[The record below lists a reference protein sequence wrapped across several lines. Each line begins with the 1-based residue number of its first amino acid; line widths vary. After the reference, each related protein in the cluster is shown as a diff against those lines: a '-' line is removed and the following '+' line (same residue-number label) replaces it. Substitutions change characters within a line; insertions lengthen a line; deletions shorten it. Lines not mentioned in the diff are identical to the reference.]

1 MNYGDPFI
9 GRTLKGGDLELQGAL
24 GAGGMG
30 RVYRGWSK
38 RSNEP
43 VAVKVI
49 GLAAASHSGL
59 ARLRREVEATQRI
72 SHPNVVRIEEL
83 GVEQSDQL
91 VFVVMELIEGLDV
104 WKLVKSRGPLPFPR
118 ACRIARDVCLAL
130 DAAHSVGVLHRDV
143 KPSNIMLTRSF
154 SDRGATD
161 LVKLVDFGLARI
173 DGSDVTQLTET
184 GTTMGTPGF
193 MPIEQ
198 LMGEKLDVRADVF
211 GVGASLYA
219 LLTGTPPYRAKELGA
234 LLRLM
239 SALPARIT
247 TIPRGLDEL
256 LRHSLAPESRDRL
269 ATTRQFAEALEP
281 FCADSATEDFAVE
294 PREPEAKP
302 EAKPEAEP
310 EPVLELDLPPQP
322 AASESPP
329 TVDLRSPREPIN
341 LEPARPLLPVIE
353 VASVEVEAPAWRRWA
368 ILGVVVLV
376 FIGGLRLGG
385 RLQGGSLPARITN
398 ELTRGNH
405 REATAIYFRDYRDA
419 RRNPSVEVLLPGLFA
434 RWAESRPQLIDPGF
448 TLTPCTFSGAMHERT
463 FELHIDR
470 VEGTAF
476 TGRIVWTSVAT
487 LNGYRTNPV
496 VGLHFNNQVLF
507 VDTPTTDE
515 RDLLHVLNGVK
526 EAVIVAVNGRRESRV
541 ALVGTASPYQFP
553 MLAFRSGSGPVP
565 ERSIEQLT
573 EFDRLDE
580 LGR

>member
-1 MNYGDPFI
+1 
-9 GRTLKGGDLELQGAL
+9 
-24 GAGGMG
+24 
-30 RVYRGWSK
+30 
-38 RSNEP
+38 
-43 VAVKVI
+43 
-49 GLAAASHSGL
+49 
-59 ARLRREVEATQRI
+59 
-72 SHPNVVRIEEL
+72 
-83 GVEQSDQL
+83 
-91 VFVVMELIEGLDV
+91 
-104 WKLVKSRGPLPFPR
+104 
-118 ACRIARDVCLAL
+118 
-130 DAAHSVGVLHRDV
+130 
-143 KPSNIMLTRSF
+143 
-154 SDRGATD
+154 
-161 LVKLVDFGLARI
+161 
-173 DGSDVTQLTET
+173 
-184 GTTMGTPGF
+184 
-193 MPIEQ
+193 
-198 LMGEKLDVRADVF
+198 
-211 GVGASLYA
+211 
-219 LLTGTPPYRAKELGA
+219 
-234 LLRLM
+234 
-239 SALPARIT
+239 
-247 TIPRGLDEL
+247 
-256 LRHSLAPESRDRL
+256 
-269 ATTRQFAEALEP
+269 
-281 FCADSATEDFAVE
+281 
-294 PREPEAKP
+294 
-302 EAKPEAEP
+302 
-310 EPVLELDLPPQP
+310 
-322 AASESPP
+322 
-329 TVDLRSPREPIN
+329 
-341 LEPARPLLPVIE
+341 
-353 VASVEVEAPAWRRWA
+353 
-368 ILGVVVLV
+368 VVVLV

-526 EAVIVAVNGRRESRV
+526 EAIIVAVNGRRESRV